1 VSDATSVNATTPAPP
16 PQQLSHRQV
25 LIVFSGLMLGM
36 LLASL
41 DQTVVS
47 TALPTIVGEFGG
59 LQHLSWV
66 ITAYLLTSTASVPL
80 YGKLSDLYGRKLLF
94 QVAIAVF
101 LAGSLLSGA
110 AQSML
115 QLILFRGV
123 QGLGGGGI
131 MAMAMAIIGDIVS
144 PRERGRYQ
152 GYTGAVWAFSSVVG
166 PLLGGL
172 FTDQLTWR
180 WVFYINLPL
189 GVLALVVT
197 SAVLKLPFR
206 RLEHR
211 IDYLGSALMVAGV
224 SCLLLV
230 SSWGGTEYA
239 WTSRVILALAA
250 AGVVLLGLF
259 VLQETRAEEPL
270 LPLRLFR
277 DRIFSVAS
285 GIGLIVGAAMF
296 GAIAFLPVYLQVVK
310 GDSATVSGL
319 RLVPLML
326 GVVGSS
332 VTSGILISR
341 SGRYR
346 FYPIAGMAVVIGG
359 MALMTR
365 LTEHTSLLEVSA
377 YMLVLG
383 VGVGMVMQVI
393 VLAVQ
398 NSADYRDLGTATAGV
413 NFFRSMGSAFGVA
426 IFGTILTSR
435 LDVELPRLL
444 PAGSGLHAGQ
454 LLGSTPAQLRAMPPD
469 VHAAAVHAFALSLH
483 TMFLWVVP
491 IAVVGF
497 ALTWLLR
504 EIPLRD
510 TVFVGVEPGA
520 EPLPVGAGVEV
531 GTGPSDAGHAGEPA
545 EEHATRTVAPEPL

>member
-1 VSDATSVNATTPAPP
+1 VNEATMQPASAAPP
-16 PQQLSHRQV
+16 AQLSHREV
-25 LIVFSGLMLGM
+25 LVVFSGLMLGM

-41 DQTVVS
+41 DQTIVS

-101 LAGSLLSGA
+101 LVGSLLSGA

-152 GYTGAVWAFSSVVG
+152 GYTGAVFALSSVVG

-172 FTDQLTWR
+172 FTDELTWR

-189 GVLALVVT
+189 GVLALIVT
-197 SAVLKLPFR
+197 SAVLKLPYR

-211 IDYLGSALMVAGV
+211 IDYLGSALMVSGV

-230 SSWGGTEYA
+230 SSWGGTEYG
-239 WTSRVILALAA
+239 WTSRMIVGLTVAGVALLAL
-250 AGVVLLGLF
+250 F
-259 VLQETRAEEPL
+259 IWQEARADEPL

-277 DRIFSVAS
+277 DRIFSVS
-285 GIGLIVGAAMF
+285 STIGLIVGASMF
-296 GAIAFLPVYLQVVK
+296 GAIAFLPIYLQVVK

-326 GVVGSS
+326 GLVGSS
-332 VTSGILISR
+332 VISGSLISR
-341 SGRYR
+341 TGRYR
-346 FYPIAGMAVVIGG
+346 VYPIAGMAIVIVG
-359 MALMTR
+359 MMLMTR
-365 LTEHTSLLEVSA
+365 LTEHTSMTEVSA
-377 YMLVLG
+377 YMFVLG

-398 NSADYRDLGTATAGV
+398 NSADYKDLGTATAGV

-426 IFGTILTSR
+426 IFGSVLTNR

-444 PAGSGLHAGQ
+444 PAGSELHAGQ
-454 LLGSTPAQLRAMPPD
+454 VLGSTPAQLRALPPA
-469 VHAAAVHAFALSLH
+469 VHDAAVHAFSLSLH

-491 IAVVGF
+491 IVVVGF

-504 EIPLRD
+504 EIPLRE
-510 TVFVGVEPGA
+510 TVHVGA
-520 EPLPVGAGVEV
+520 EGAAA
-531 GTGPSDAGHAGEPA
+531 PPA
-545 EEHATRTVAPEPL
+545 EASEEHAPRAIAPEPL

>member
-1 VSDATSVNATTPAPP
+1 VNEAAPSTVSAAPP
-16 PQQLSHRQV
+16 TQLSHREV
-25 LIVFSGLMLGM
+25 LVVFSGLMLGM

-41 DQTVVS
+41 DQTIVS

-152 GYTGAVWAFSSVVG
+152 GYTGAVFALSSVVG

-172 FTDQLTWR
+172 FTDELTWR

-189 GVLALVVT
+189 GVLALIVT
-197 SAVLKLPFR
+197 SAVLKLPYR

-211 IDYLGSALMVAGV
+211 IDYLGSVLMVSGV

-239 WTSRVILALAA
+239 WTSRIILGLTA
-250 AGVVLLGLF
+250 AGVVLLALF
-259 VLQETRAEEPL
+259 IWQETRAEEPL

-277 DRIFSVAS
+277 DRIFSVS
-285 GIGLIVGAAMF
+285 STIGLIVGATMF
-296 GAIAFLPVYLQVVK
+296 GAIAFLPIYLQVVK

-326 GVVGSS
+326 GLVGSS
-332 VTSGILISR
+332 VLSGILITR
-341 SGRYR
+341 TGRYR
-346 FYPIAGMAVVIGG
+346 VYPIAGMAIVIAG
-359 MALMTR
+359 MMLMTR
-365 LTEHTSLLEVSA
+365 LSEHTSMTEVSA
-377 YMLVLG
+377 YMFVLG

-398 NSADYRDLGTATAGV
+398 NSADYKDLGTATAGV

-426 IFGTILTSR
+426 IFGSVLTNR

-444 PAGSGLHAGQ
+444 PAGSELHAGQ
-454 LLGSTPAQLRAMPPD
+454 VLGSTPAQLRAMPPA
-469 VHAAAVHAFALSLH
+469 VHEAAVHAFSLSLH
-483 TMFLWVVP
+483 TMFLLVVP
-491 IAVVGF
+491 IAIVGF

-504 EIPLRD
+504 EIPLRE
-510 TVFVGVEPGA
+510 TVH
-520 EPLPVGAGVEV
+520 V
-531 GTGPSDAGHAGEPA
+531 GTDRAAGEPA
-545 EEHATRTVAPEPL
+545 DESPGEVAATPTEEPARRTVAPEPL